1 MKPTEQKEQFIIKRA
16 EGLSYSKIAEDLQI
30 SKSTCCKWEQE
41 LQSQIKAARED
52 RLQELYSLYRLGRE
66 SHIEKLGAALERI
79 DTALAAKDLTEV
91 PADKLLKLKLEY
103 ESKLQELYTAD
114 AESSFTEYSTE
125 EILREA
131 ASIYD
136 RLKAGQI
143 TAVQAK
149 SELAAIEGV
158 QRAANANEAAAFNVF

>member
-1 MKPTEQKEQFIIKRA
+1 MKATEQKEQFIIHRA
-16 EGLSYSKIAEDLQI
+16 EGLSYSKIAELLHI

-41 LQSQIKAARED
+41 LASQIKAAKED
-52 RLQELYSLYRLGRE
+52 RLQDLYSLYRIGKE

-79 DTALAAKDLTEV
+79 DAALAEKDLTEI

-103 ESKLQELYTAD
+103 ENRLQELYTAD
-114 AESSFTEYSTE
+114 AESSFTDYSTE
-125 EILREA
+125 EVLREA

-149 SELAAIEGV
+149 SEIAAIEGIQKAV
-158 QRAANANEAAAFNVF
+158 NANEAAALLPI